1 MGYLKARERTANGA
15 QVDHG
20 PPRRDH
26 WIDIHGQESM
36 AASLP
41 FDANVN
47 GEDGG
52 GHLST
57 VDLLEPCP
65 LFKAL
70 FYPRRTPVPERNCYR
85 ATDDLSRGSELLNA
99 FLDRLRWIGPR

>member
-1 MGYLKARERTANGA
+1 MTIASETMWYLKARERTANGA

-41 FDANVN
+41 FDAK
-47 GEDGG
+47 
-52 GHLST
+52 
-57 VDLLEPCP
+57 C
-65 LFKAL
+65 
-70 FYPRRTPVPERNCYR
+70 
-85 ATDDLSRGSELLNA
+85 
-99 FLDRLRWIGPR
+99 